1 MKNFSRDRSPSGLQS
16 SVIDR
21 SGRFAETFRISEKP
35 SRKSTGGEKRLRLVQ
50 IPQMPSGKSMPKKSQ
65 IASGQSQDALPE
77 RPVYIAQMPSAKLAT
92 AFPLKKRLMEWA
104 EAAVQS
110 KLGGR

>member
-1 MKNFSRDRSPSGLQS
+1 MKTMNLDRPLQHFEQTAEAPDA
-16 SVIDR
+16 VRHIWRFYLEYYDR
-21 SGRFAETFRISEKP
+21 VVP
-35 SRKSTGGEKRLRLVQ
+35 

-110 KLGGR
+110 KSGGR